1 MLNLEDYK
9 AMFIVAGFI
18 GILLCAS
25 PALSLVLHLPMGEK
39 FSELWVLGPEHMAE
53 NYTSNIR
60 AGESY
65 LVYVDVGNHMR
76 SSAYYVVYIKFRNQS
91 EPLPNSTLGTPS
103 SLEPLYEYRAFL
115 QSDETWEAALNFSV
129 LNVSFIENR
138 TRVGILRINDVAF
151 SVDKSTLWDADLM
164 GYYYQLFIEL
174 WIYDSEANAVQFHN
188 RSVGL
193 WFNMTIPA

>member
-1 MLNLEDYK
+1 MLSLEDYK
-9 AMFIVAGFI
+9 VMFIVAGFI

-39 FSELWVLGPEHMAE
+39 FSELWALGPERMAE

-65 LVYVDVGNHMR
+65 LVYVDVSNHMR

-115 QSDETWEAALNFSV
+115 RSDETWEATLNFSV
-129 LNVSFIENR
+129 FNVSFFENR
-138 TRVGILRINDVAF
+138 TLRLANSRILDSQPKNQIFGVTPNPSGRD
-151 SVDKSTLWDADLM
+151 SVSFTRSH
-164 GYYYQLFIEL
+164 GR
-174 WIYDSEANAVQFHN
+174 NAYPTVQD
-188 RSVGL
+188 
-193 WFNMTIPA
+193 

>member
-9 AMFIVAGFI
+9 AMFIVAGLI
-18 GILLCAS
+18 GVLLCAS

-39 FSELWVLGPEHMAE
+39 FSELWILGPEHMAE
-53 NYTSNIR
+53 NYAPNIR

-65 LVYVDVGNHMR
+65 LVYVDVANHMR

-115 QSDETWEAALNFSV
+115 RSDETWEATLDFSV
-129 LNVSFIENR
+129 FNVSFSENR
-138 TRVGILRINDVAF
+138 THVGILRINDVAF
-151 SVDKSTLWDADLM
+151 SVGKSALWDADLM
-164 GYYYQLFIEL
+164 GCYYQLFIEL

-193 WFNMTIPA
+193 WLNMTIPA

>member
-53 NYTSNIR
+53 NYASNIR

-115 QSDETWEAALNFSV
+115 RSDETWEATLNFSV
-129 LNVSFIENR
+129 FNVSFFENR
-138 TRVGILRINDVAF
+138 THVGILRINDVAF
-151 SVDKSTLWDADLM
+151 SVDKSALWDADLM
-164 GYYYQLFIEL
+164 GCYYQLFIEL

-193 WFNMTIPA
+193 WLNMTIPA